1 MEEPGVQCSRAA
13 SRLQHPTVRLSLGVN
28 LNVPL
33 FPPVQVREGKKLV
46 RVSIYITESLIDLTR
61 AKGIAGNG
69 CHGHVHLSVES
80 QAFEPVEASFRKL
93 KKLLKTGVLPLEAAN
108 M

>member
-1 MEEPGVQCSRAA
+1 MFHWLPRHCLE
-13 SRLQHPTVRLSLGVN
+13 LQFQQLRPSV
-28 LNVPL
+28 
-33 FPPVQVREGKKLV
+33 KY
-46 RVSIYITESLIDLTR
+46 IYITESLIDLTR

-108 M
+108 T

>member
-1 MEEPGVQCSRAA
+1 MFW
-13 SRLQHPTVRLSLGVN
+13 TVSVEIGR
-28 LNVPL
+28 PL
-33 FPPVQVREGKKLV
+33 FGNIH
-46 RVSIYITESLIDLTR
+46 IYITESLIDLTR

-108 M
+108 T

>member
-1 MEEPGVQCSRAA
+1 M
-13 SRLQHPTVRLSLGVN
+13 
-28 LNVPL
+28 
-33 FPPVQVREGKKLV
+33 
-46 RVSIYITESLIDLTR
+46 TR

-69 CHGHVHLSVES
+69 YHGHVHLSVES
-80 QAFEPVEASFRKL
+80 QAFEPVEAPFRKL